1 MQFLINLFVSLMGLA
16 LVFPNPPTLA
26 DEGKSPLYVK
36 IDEAEATGEGDASL
50 IDEVLKLEE
59 VLAYAQERNPAI
71 KAARS
76 RLLAA
81 EKVPAQASAYEDPM
95 VTWESWNAPE
105 SFQLNEAD
113 NNIFR
118 LSQKIPFPGKLR
130 LKGEI
135 ASKEAERM
143 VAGLKI
149 TEIDIVA
156 QLKKAYYDLWLVYQ
170 NLEVYR
176 RDQELVAQLARIT
189 EQKYA
194 VGQVSQPD
202 VLRAQVELTRL
213 INRVT
218 TENLAASKAQAR
230 LNALLSRPPEAPL
243 GTPKNPPSPA
253 MPYSMSELEEL
264 TLRNRPELLAQ
275 ARALEKENLA
285 LALARKAYY
294 PDFEVS
300 ISRFENFDQ
309 RDGFGIG
316 VSTSI
321 PLASK
326 YKYDAAVG
334 EATANLQAAQSELGR
349 LRDLALFEVK
359 QALVEAQTALE
370 QLNLF
375 LYTHVPQAEQAL
387 QASQIGYQTGTLD
400 FLSLIDSV
408 RAIEQVH
415 LEHLMA
421 AANFERAWA
430 ELERAV
436 GQELSRTVLS
446 GTKPASRAG
455 RKAVEG
461 GRRHR
466 KETSYAKP

>member
-1 MQFLINLFVSLMGLA
+1 MSETRRERKRVHLLIGLFVSFVGPVLVLPEYGLA
-16 LVFPNPPTLA
+16 GDGNRA
-26 DEGKSPLYVK
+26 E
-36 IDEAEATGEGDASL
+36 EAALREET
-50 IDEVLKLEE
+50 LKLEA
-59 VLAYAQERNPAI
+59 VLGYAREHNPSI
-71 KAARS
+71 QAARS

-81 EKVPAQASAYEDPM
+81 QRVPVQASAYDDPM
-95 VTWESWNAPE
+95 VMWESWNAPE
-105 SFQLNEAD
+105 SLRIDEAD

-143 VAGLKI
+143 EAELRA
-149 TEIDIVA
+149 TEIDTVA
-156 QLKKAYYDLWLVYQ
+156 QVKKAYYDLWLVYQ
-170 NLEVYR
+170 NLEIYS
-176 RDQELVAQLARIT
+176 RDKELVAQFARIA

-218 TENLAASKAQAR
+218 TETLGRGKAQAR
-230 LNALLSRPPEAPL
+230 LNALLSRPPESSL
-243 GTPKNPPSPA
+243 GIPQGPPP
-253 MPYSMSELEEL
+253 PVVVYSMADLEDL
-264 TLRNRPELLAQ
+264 TLKNRPELIAQ
-275 ARALEKENLA
+275 AKAVERENLS

-300 ISRFENFDQ
+300 LSRFVNFGQ
-309 RDGFGIG
+309 QDGFGI
-316 VSTSI
+316 VFSATL
-321 PLASK
+321 PLAFK
-326 YKYDAAVG
+326 YKYDAGVEEAV
-334 EATANLQAAQSELGR
+334 ANRQAAQSELRR
-349 LRDLALFEVK
+349 LQDLALFEVK
-359 QALVEAQTALE
+359 QALVEAQIALE

-375 LYTHVPQAEQAL
+375 LHTHIPQAEQAL
-387 QASQIGYQTGTLD
+387 AASQIGYQTGTID

-421 AANFERAWA
+421 AANFEKAWA

-436 GQELSRTVLS
+436 GNELPRN
-446 GTKPASRAG
+446 
-455 RKAVEG
+455 
-461 GRRHR
+461 H
-466 KETSYAKP
+466 

>member
-1 MQFLINLFVSLMGLA
+1 
-16 LVFPNPPTLA
+16 TL
-26 DEGKSPLYVK
+26 
-36 IDEAEATGEGDASL
+36 EA
-50 IDEVLKLEE
+50 
-59 VLAYAQERNPAI
+59 VLAYAQEHNPAI
-71 KAARS
+71 WVAKS

-81 EKVPAQASAYEDPM
+81 QKVPAQASAYEDPM

-149 TEIDIVA
+149 TEIDTVA
-156 QLKKAYYDLWLVYQ
+156 QLKKAYYDLWLVYRS
-170 NLEVYR
+170 LEVYR
-176 RDQELVAQLARIT
+176 RDQELVTQFARIA

-218 TENLAASKAQAR
+218 TENLVASKAQAQ

-243 GTPKNPPSPA
+243 GMPKNPPSPA

-264 TLRNRPELLAQ
+264 TLRNRPELMAQ
-275 ARALEKENLA
+275 TRALEKENLA

-300 ISRFENFDQ
+300 ISRFENFGQ

-375 LYTHVPQAEQAL
+375 LYTHSPRPSRPCRPHRLATRPAP
-387 QASQIGYQTGTLD
+387 STSCR
-400 FLSLIDSV
+400 LST
-408 RAIEQVH
+408 AC
-415 LEHLMA
+415 
-421 AANFERAWA
+421 
-430 ELERAV
+430 ELLNR
-436 GQELSRTVLS
+436 S
-446 GTKPASRAG
+446 
-455 RKAVEG
+455 
-461 GRRHR
+461 
-466 KETSYAKP
+466 TSST